1 MRNVY
6 LVTTKQPPRCWP
18 LWEMTPAGDFVR
30 PRADYALETDAMVSR
45 TVVTSRK
52 ARWRLGFV

>member
-6 LVTTKQPPRCWP
+6 LVTTKQPPKCWP

-52 ARWRLGFV
+52 AR